1 MLVDDVDLVDL
12 DRIDVTRVV
21 RVDLAR
27 PGLEIGGLG
36 RRPLGVEAGLLGGE
50 LLAAGTGGT
59 LLGLG
64 GATVGLELDG
74 AGLLAVL
81 RRLGATLLELGLPT
95 SPGDDDGDDQDDEHC
110 GDDDCDGCFGGHA
123 ATVPRIGP
131 REPAP
136 YHARMAGRLSVVVP
150 TTAPWPELQGCLD
163 ALLPQAAAS
172 GAEVI
177 VADSDGGGVPDDL
190 LRATPFLVRID
201 APRGASVFDLRALGV
216 ASATGD
222 VVAITEDHCR
232 PAPDWCAR
240 VVAAFDGNP
249 TAMGVAGAVT
259 NGSRRRLIDRANY
272 FLTFAGA
279 TPPVDPQSYGF
290 PPVSNVS
297 FRRDALPTGPLAP
310 GDLELRLGPDLLA
323 GGRMVVDDRVL
334 VEHVQS
340 HGFLGSFA
348 MHFHNGRAST
358 GLLTDGQPWPE
369 RRRRLR
375 AQLRRPFRMTRATHR
390 ALRSKPEA
398 MADARPSFPF
408 IALLAGCYAAGAVV
422 GLLRGAG
429 TSPAKLA

>member
-1 MLVDDVDLVDL
+1 MLVVDDVDLVD
-12 DRIDVTRVV
+12 IARVV
-21 RVDLAR
+21 RIDLACT
-27 PGLEIGGLG
+27 GLEIGGLG
-36 RRPLGVEAGLLGGE
+36 RRPVGVEAGLLGSE
-50 LLAAGTGGT
+50 LLAASAGGT

-81 RRLGATLLELGLPT
+81 GGLDAALLELGLPA
-95 SPGDDDGDDQDDEHC
+95 SPGDDDGDDQDDEHG

-123 ATVPRIGP
+123 ANVPRIGR

-136 YHARMAGRLSVVVP
+136 YDARVAWRLSVVVP

-163 ALLPQAAAS
+163 ALLPQAEAL

-177 VADSDGGGVPDDL
+177 VADSDGHGVPDDL
-190 LRATPFLVRID
+190 LRATPFLVHLH
-201 APRGASVFDLRALGV
+201 APRGASVFDLRSLGV

-240 VVAAFDGNP
+240 LVDAFASNPAAL
-249 TAMGVAGAVT
+249 GVAGAVT
-259 NGSRRRLIDRANY
+259 NGTRDRLIDRANY

-279 TPPVDPQSYGF
+279 APPVDRDSYGF

-297 FRRDALPTGPLAP
+297 FRREAIPAGELAP

-323 GGRMVVDDRVL
+323 DGRMVVDDRVL
-334 VEHVQS
+334 VAHVQS
-340 HGFLGSFA
+340 HGFFGTFA

-358 GLLTDGQPWPE
+358 GLLTDGRPWPE

-375 AQLRRPFRMTRATHR
+375 AQLRRPFRLTRATHR

-398 MADARPSFPF
+398 MTEARPAFPF
-408 IALLAGCYAAGAVV
+408 IALLAGCYSAGAVV
-422 GLLRGAG
+422 GLVRGPG
-429 TSPAKLA
+429 TSPARLA